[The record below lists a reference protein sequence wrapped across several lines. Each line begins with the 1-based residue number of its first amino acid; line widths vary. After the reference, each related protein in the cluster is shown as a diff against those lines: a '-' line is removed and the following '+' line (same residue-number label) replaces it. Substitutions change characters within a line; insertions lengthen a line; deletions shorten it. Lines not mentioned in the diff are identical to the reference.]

1 MDCCYIPGNNCCGTA
16 STNALWWCYKI
27 QMQITRLPITPNL
40 LTKEKNNL
48 FETETPRK
56 AIFFPLVSKNISLL
70 HSKMRSSL
78 TNYITSFMESQ
89 DPSMVW
95 VRRDIKVDLAP
106 SPCHGQG
113 LD

>member
-1 MDCCYIPGNNCCGTA
+1 MVVLQ
-16 STNALWWCYKI
+16 NADANYQATQHI
-27 QMQITRLPITPNL
+27 QSFDKRKKQP
-40 LTKEKNNL
+40 KL

-78 TNYITSFMESQ
+78 TNYITSFIESQ
-89 DPSMVW
+89 NPKMVW